1 MGGGPRDVA
10 EHFMELHSSRILA
23 DERNRHHSPRKD
35 YLQTELKVE
44 DVISYLE
51 RLRERAER
59 SAPPSRRT
67 QETQTVPAA
76 LLPVPSTFLL
86 QELPSAPA
94 PQHLHQ
100 VNLILSD
107 FLLMGM
113 ILASW
118 ISLLIFVKYYRLIWI
133 ILDYIEEKKK
143 KKKKLI
149 DYVSTFFYFF
159 HFSHIPCVSLF
170 SYCGFVLYT
179 YIETRE
185 WYVSSI
191 FQQII
196 NHQSIK
202 LQVIFI
208 NSEIDFFNLNNFQF

>member
-107 FLLMGM
+107 FLTHGDDICFVNIVVNFRE
-113 ILASW
+113 ILS
-118 ISLLIFVKYYRLIWI
+118 FD
-133 ILDYIEEKKK
+133 LDYI
-143 KKKKLI
+143 
-149 DYVSTFFYFF
+149 
-159 HFSHIPCVSLF
+159 
-170 SYCGFVLYT
+170 GLY
-179 YIETRE
+179 
-185 WYVSSI
+185 
-191 FQQII
+191 
-196 NHQSIK
+196 
-202 LQVIFI
+202 
-208 NSEIDFFNLNNFQF
+208 

>member
-107 FLLMGM
+107 FLTHGDDTCFVNIVVNFRE
-113 ILASW
+113 ILS
-118 ISLLIFVKYYRLIWI
+118 FD
-133 ILDYIEEKKK
+133 LDYIGLYWGKKK
-143 KKKKLI
+143 KKKEIGRLR
-149 DYVSTFFYFF
+149 FYFF
-159 HFSHIPCVSLF
+159 LFFSFFPYSVRVLIFILWICALYIYRDSRMIRFIHFSTN
-170 SYCGFVLYT
+170 YK
-179 YIETRE
+179 
-185 WYVSSI
+185 SSI
-191 FQQII
+191 HQIASDI
-196 NHQSIK
+196 YKQW
-202 LQVIFI
+202 
-208 NSEIDFFNLNNFQF
+208 DRFF

>member
-107 FLLMGM
+107 FLTHGDDTCFVNIVVNFRE
-113 ILASW
+113 ILS
-118 ISLLIFVKYYRLIWI
+118 FD
-133 ILDYIEEKKK
+133 LDYIGLYWGKKK
-143 KKKKLI
+143 KKKRNWSI
-149 DYVSTFFYFF
+149 TFLLFFIFFIFPIFRACPYFHIVDLCFIHISRLANDTF
-159 HFSHIPCVSLF
+159 HP
-170 SYCGFVLYT
+170 
-179 YIETRE
+179 
-185 WYVSSI
+185 
-191 FQQII
+191 
-196 NHQSIK
+196 
-202 LQVIFI
+202 
-208 NSEIDFFNLNNFQF
+208 FFNKL

>member
-118 ISLLIFVKYYRLIWI
+118 ISLLIFVKYYRSIWI
-133 ILDYIEEKKK
+133 ILDYIGEKKK
-143 KKKKLI
+143 KKKKLV

-170 SYCGFVLYT
+170 SYCGFVVYT

-208 NSEIDFFNLNNFQF
+208 NSEMDFFNLNNFQF

>member
-107 FLLMGM
+107 FWLMGM

-118 ISLLIFVKYYRLIWI
+118 ISLLIFVKYYRSIWI

-143 KKKKLI
+143 KKKEI
-149 DYVSTFFYFF
+149 DRLRFYFF
-159 HFSHIPCVSLF
+159 LFFSFFPYSVRVLIFILWICALYIYRDSRMIRFIHFSTN
-170 SYCGFVLYT
+170 YK
-179 YIETRE
+179 
-185 WYVSSI
+185 SSI
-191 FQQII
+191 HQIASDI
-196 NHQSIK
+196 YKQR
-202 LQVIFI
+202 
-208 NSEIDFFNLNNFQF
+208 DRFF

>member
-118 ISLLIFVKYYRLIWI
+118 ISLLIFVKYYRSIWI

-143 KKKKLI
+143 KRNWSI
-149 DYVSTFFYFF
+149 TFLLFFIFFIFPIFRACPYFHIVDLCFIHISRLANDTF
-159 HFSHIPCVSLF
+159 HP
-170 SYCGFVLYT
+170 
-179 YIETRE
+179 
-185 WYVSSI
+185 
-191 FQQII
+191 
-196 NHQSIK
+196 
-202 LQVIFI
+202 
-208 NSEIDFFNLNNFQF
+208 FFNKL